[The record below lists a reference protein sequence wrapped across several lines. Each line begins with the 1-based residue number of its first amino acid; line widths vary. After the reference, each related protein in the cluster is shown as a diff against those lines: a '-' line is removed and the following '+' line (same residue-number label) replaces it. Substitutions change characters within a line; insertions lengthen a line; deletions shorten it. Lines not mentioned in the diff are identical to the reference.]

1 MLHVHEI
8 IERKSDFDRM
18 LLHVH
23 VSTIRLL
30 ENQYTLTRVHG

>member
-1 MLHVHEI
+1 MLHEI

-18 LLHVH
+18 LLH

-30 ENQYTLTRVHG
+30 ENQYTLTRVHGVSIS